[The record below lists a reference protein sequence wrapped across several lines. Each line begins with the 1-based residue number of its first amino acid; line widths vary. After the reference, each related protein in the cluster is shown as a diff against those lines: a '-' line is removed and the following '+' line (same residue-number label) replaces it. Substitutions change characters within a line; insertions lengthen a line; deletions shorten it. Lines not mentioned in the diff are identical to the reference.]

1 MIFTSSRY
9 LVFLAGT
16 LLLLGLVPG
25 REPKKRCLAA
35 ASCFFYAAWDWRY
48 LGLLLAISVIDYC
61 AAARIAASDSAR
73 ARRNWLRVS
82 IVSNLGMLGY
92 FKYCNFFIEN
102 FDALTASFGF
112 TVPRTDVLLPVGISF
127 YTFKTMSY
135 TIDVY
140 RGQLKPC
147 RSWLDYATFITFFPE
162 LIAGPIVRA
171 SVFLPQLT
179 RLIGPTWR
187 RLVSGASLFLLG
199 LVKKMLIADRVGEIA
214 DTVFGAPRIFSTA
227 TVWCGVA
234 AYTLQ
239 IYCDFSGYSDMAIGS
254 ARMIGYD
261 LPENFRMPYLS
272 VNIAEFWRRWH
283 MTLSAW
289 LRDYLYI
296 PLGGNRRGT
305 LLTYRNLF
313 LTMLLGGLWHGAS
326 WNFVL
331 WGGLHGGALGIHK
344 LWSRFRESALPNRR
358 HSILPALASWI
369 LTLLFVMICW
379 VPFRSRGFGDTLAL
393 LKAMAGAGAGHY
405 QWLPFW
411 LFPCLGL
418 CVLGHFAGWCIEKR
432 ALTEPR
438 AETIIQRNG
447 VTPSVARAR
456 PAASKASAPRE
467 SYALFRLIDKAFAW
481 LGLEIQAHELSGAWV
496 VGRKVTLA
504 GSYLVAFLLL
514 VTLFFAPLNG
524 NPFIYFQF

>member
-1 MIFTSSRY
+1 MIFTSARY

-16 LLLLGLVPG
+16 LLLLALMPG
-25 REPKKRCLAA
+25 REMKKRLLAA

-48 LGLLLAISVIDYC
+48 LGLLLTVSVIDYC
-61 AAARIAASDSAR
+61 CATRIAASGSKSV
-73 ARRNWLRVS
+73 RRGWLLASVC
-82 IVSNLGMLGY
+82 SNLGMLGY

-102 FDALTASFGF
+102 FNALTTAFGF
-112 TVPRTDVLLPVGISF
+112 TVPRADVLLPVGISF

-171 SVFLPQLT
+171 SIFLPQMG
-179 RLIGPTWR
+179 RVIGPTQQ
-187 RLVSGASLFLLG
+187 RLVSGMSLFLLG
-199 LVKKMLIADRVGEIA
+199 MAKKLLIADRMAEIS
-214 DTVFGAPRIFSTA
+214 DTIFATPGIFNTA
-227 TVWCGVA
+227 TVWCGVV

-272 VNIAEFWRRWH
+272 TNIAEFWRRWH

-289 LRDYLYI
+289 LKDYLYI
-296 PLGGNRRGT
+296 PLGGSRQGT

-313 LTMLLGGLWHGAS
+313 LTMLLGGLWHGAN

-331 WGGLHGGALGIHK
+331 WGGLHGGALAANK
-344 LWSRFRESALPNRR
+344 LWRKFPGS
-358 HSILPALASWI
+358 HWILPAPFGWA
-369 LTLLFVMICW
+369 LTLLFVMVCW
-379 VPFRSRGFGDTLAL
+379 VPFRSSSFSDTVVL
-393 LKAMAGAGAGHY
+393 LKAMAGFGAGHY
-405 QWLPFW
+405 QWLPVW
-411 LFPCLGL
+411 LFYCLGL
-418 CVLGHFAGWCIEKR
+418 CFFGHLIGWQIEKR
-432 ALTEPR
+432 AEAARLKHAVQGELPQENEVIASTIHEAGTGQLEKEPQPM
-438 AETIIQRNG
+438 IQLRNKLLG
-447 VTPSVARAR
+447 
-456 PAASKASAPRE
+456 
-467 SYALFRLIDKAFAW
+467 W
-481 LGLEIQAHELSGAWV
+481 LGLKVEAHELSGTWLV
-496 VGRKVTLA
+496 PGKVTIA
-504 GSYLVAFLLL
+504 GSYVVAMVVF
-514 VTLFFAPLNG
+514 VILFFAPFDD

>member
-16 LLLLGLVPG
+16 LLLLGLVSG
-25 REPKKRCLAA
+25 RDLKKRCLAA

-61 AAARIAASDSAR
+61 AAARIAASEAPQAR
-73 ARRNWLRVS
+73 KNWLRVS
-82 IVSNLGMLGY
+82 IVSNLGLLGY

-102 FDALTASFGF
+102 FNALTSSFGF
-112 TVPRTDVLLPVGISF
+112 TLPRTDVLLPVGISF

-140 RGQLKPC
+140 RGQIKPC

-171 SVFLPQLT
+171 SVFLPQMG
-179 RLIGPTWR
+179 RVIGPTQR

-199 LVKKMLIADRVGEIA
+199 LVKKLLIADRMGEIA
-214 DTVFGAPRIFSTA
+214 DIVFDRPGIFNA
-227 TVWCGVA
+227 VTVWCGVV

-272 VNIAEFWRRWH
+272 SSIVEFWRRWH

-296 PLGGNRRGT
+296 PLGGNRHGT

-326 WNFVL
+326 WNFVV
-331 WGGLHGGALGIHK
+331 WGALHGGALAANK
-344 LWSRFRESALPNRR
+344 LWSTSGGRR
-358 HSILPALASWI
+358 WTVPAPLAW
-369 LTLLFVMICW
+369 LVTLLFVMACW
-379 VPFRSRGFGDTLAL
+379 VPFRSRNFAETLVI
-393 LKAMAGAGAGHY
+393 LKAMAGAGSGQY
-405 QWLPFW
+405 QWIPVW
-411 LFPCLGL
+411 LFRCLGL
-418 CVLGHFAGWCIEKR
+418 CLIGHFIGWLIEKR
-432 ALTEPR
+432 AGVAWLEKAVVREFNQEPR
-438 AETIIQRNG
+438 VPAARFGESDSG
-447 VTPSVARAR
+447 GARA
-456 PAASKASAPRE
+456 E
-467 SYALFRLIDKAFAW
+467 SYVPFRVLDRLLEW
-481 LGLEIQAHELSGAWV
+481 LGVEIRAHELSGAWAV
-496 VGRKVTLA
+496 PRKATIA
-504 GSYLVAFLLL
+504 GAYVMALVLLL
-514 VTLFFAPLNG
+514 VIFFAPLNA

>member
-1 MIFTSSRY
+1 M
-9 LVFLAGT
+9 
-16 LLLLGLVPG
+16 
-25 REPKKRCLAA
+25 
-35 ASCFFYAAWDWRY
+35 
-48 LGLLLAISVIDYC
+48 
-61 AAARIAASDSAR
+61 
-73 ARRNWLRVS
+73 
-82 IVSNLGMLGY
+82 
-92 FKYCNFFIEN
+92 
-102 FDALTASFGF
+102 TASFGL
-112 TVPRTDVLLPVGISF
+112 TVPLTDVLLPVGISF

-140 RGQLKPC
+140 RGQLNPC

-171 SVFLPQLT
+171 SVFLPQME
-179 RLIGPTWR
+179 RVIGPTRR
-187 RLVSGASLFLLG
+187 RLISGASLFLLG
-199 LVKKMLIADRVGEIA
+199 LVKKLLIADRTGQIA
-214 DTVFGAPRIFSTA
+214 DTVFGTPRIFSTA

-272 VNIAEFWRRWH
+272 SNIAEFWHRWH

-296 PLGGNRRGT
+296 PLGGNRHGT

-331 WGGLHGGALGIHK
+331 WGGLHGTALAAHK
-344 LWSRFRESALPNRR
+344 LWMRFRERALPAFRPR
-358 HSILPALASWI
+358 VLPGLLSWM
-369 LTLLFVMICW
+369 LTLLFVMVCW
-379 VPFRSRGFGDTLAL
+379 VPFRSHGFADTVAL
-393 LKAMAGAGAGHY
+393 LKAMTGFGAGHY
-405 QWLPFW
+405 QWLPIW
-411 LFPCLGL
+411 LIPCVAL
-418 CVLGHFAGWCIEKR
+418 CFIGHLAGWCIEKR
-432 ALTEPR
+432 LGAGGLEAAVMRRVDRTPGLTP
-438 AETIIQRNG
+438 AHLGPLAG
-447 VTPSVARAR
+447 VR
-456 PAASKASAPRE
+456 PGAP
-467 SYALFRLIDKAFAW
+467 FRLMDQVLGW
-481 LGLEIQAHELSGAWV
+481 LGVEIHSHDLSGSWLV
-496 VGRKVTLA
+496 TRKVTLA
-504 GSYLVAFLLL
+504 GTYFIALVLL

>member
-1 MIFTSSRY
+1 VIFTSSRY

-25 REPKKRCLAA
+25 RDVKKRFLAL

-48 LGLLLAISVIDYC
+48 LGLLLAISVVDYC
-61 AAARIAASDSAR
+61 AAARIAASTSPR
-73 ARRNWLRVS
+73 IRKNWLRLS
-82 IVSNLGMLGY
+82 IISNLGLLGY
-92 FKYCNFFIEN
+92 FKYCNFFIESFN
-102 FDALTASFGF
+102 ALTASFGV

-140 RGQLKPC
+140 RGQLSPC

-171 SVFLPQLT
+171 SVFLPQMT
-179 RLIGPTWR
+179 RVIGPTR
-187 RLVSGASLFLLG
+187 RRVISGASLFLLG
-199 LVKKMLIADRVGEIA
+199 LVKKLLIADRTGQIA
-214 DTVFGAPRIFSTA
+214 DTVFGTPRIFGTA

-272 VNIAEFWRRWH
+272 SNIAEFWRRWH

-289 LRDYLYI
+289 LKDYLYI
-296 PLGGNRRGT
+296 PLGGNRHGT

-331 WGGLHGGALGIHK
+331 WGGLHGVALAVHK
-344 LWSRFRESALPNRR
+344 LWMRFRERALPSCRR
-358 HSILPALASWI
+358 WVLPGLLGWM
-369 LTLLFVMICW
+369 LTLLFVMVCW
-379 VPFRSRGFGDTLAL
+379 VPFRSHDFGDTLAL
-393 LKAMAGAGAGHY
+393 LKAMAGVGAGHY
-405 QWLPFW
+405 QWLPVW
-411 LFPCLGL
+411 LIPCVAL
-418 CVLGHFAGWCIEKR
+418 CIFGHLAGWCIEKR
-432 ALTEPR
+432 LGAGGLEAAVVRQVDQAHRLSP
-438 AETIIQRNG
+438 
-447 VTPSVARAR
+447 ARAGELPVGR
-456 PAASKASAPRE
+456 PGAP
-467 SYALFRLIDKAFAW
+467 FRLIDNVLGW
-481 LGLEIQAHELSGAWV
+481 LGVEIQAHELSGAWLV
-496 VGRKVTLA
+496 TRQVTLA
-504 GSYLVAFLLL
+504 GAYLIALVLL